1 MIKYIWAKIFKK
13 IRSSAIKNSFVHKTS
28 KIESGSHFINSKM
41 GKHSFCGYDC
51 DISNAEI
58 GSFCSIANNVII
70 GGGTHPV
77 DWVGTSPAFYEGRDS
92 IKAKFSNH
100 KRKNV
105 KKTIIQHD
113 VWIGQ
118 SVIIKQGVIIGTGA
132 VIGMGSIV
140 TKDVPPYSIY
150 AGNPAKFIK
159 QRFDSDVSE
168 KLLKIEWWDFH
179 DKKLLELARY
189 FKDPVKFIKE
199 VNKVV

>member
-1 MIKYIWAKIFKK
+1 MIKYIWAKILKK
-13 IRSSAIKNSFVHKTS
+13 IRGSAIRNSSIHKTS
-28 KIESGSHFINSKM
+28 KIEPGSQFINSKM

-51 DISNAEI
+51 DISNTEI

-70 GGGTHPV
+70 GGGMHPV

-159 QRFDSDVSE
+159 QRFDSDISE
-168 KLLKIEWWDFH
+168 KLLKIEWWNFH
-179 DKKLLELARY
+179 EKKLLELTRY

-199 VNKVV
+199 ANKVV

>member
-1 MIKYIWAKIFKK
+1 MIKYIWAKILKK
-13 IRSSAIKNSFVHKTS
+13 IRGSAIRNSSIHKTS
-28 KIESGSHFINSKM
+28 KIEPGSQFINSKM

-51 DISNAEI
+51 DISNTEI

-70 GGGTHPV
+70 GGGMHPV

-118 SVIIKQGVIIGTGA
+118 SVIIKQGICIGTGA

-140 TKDVPPYSIY
+140 TKDVPPYTVY
-150 AGNPAKFIK
+150 AGNPAKLIK
-159 QRFDSDVSE
+159 ERFDKNTAE
-168 KLLKIEWWDFH
+168 KLLKIEWWNFD
-179 DKKLLELARY
+179 DKKLKKYAKY
-189 FKDPVKFIKE
+189 FTNPDQFI
-199 VNKVV
+199 NKVNN

>member
-1 MIKYIWAKIFKK
+1 MIKYIWAKILKK
-13 IRSSAIKNSFVHKTS
+13 IRGSAIRNSSIHKTS
-28 KIESGSHFINSKM
+28 KIEPGSQFINSKM

-51 DISNAEI
+51 DISNTEI

-70 GGGTHPV
+70 GGGMHPV

-118 SVIIKQGVIIGTGA
+118 SVIIKQGICIGTGA

-140 TKDVPPYSIY
+140 TKDVPPYTIY
-150 AGNPAKFIK
+150 AGNPAKLIK
-159 QRFDSDVSE
+159 ERFDKNTAE
-168 KLLKIEWWDFH
+168 KLLKIEWWNFD
-179 DKKLLELARY
+179 DKKLKKYAKY
-189 FKDPVKFIKE
+189 FTNPDQFI
-199 VNKVV
+199 NKVNN